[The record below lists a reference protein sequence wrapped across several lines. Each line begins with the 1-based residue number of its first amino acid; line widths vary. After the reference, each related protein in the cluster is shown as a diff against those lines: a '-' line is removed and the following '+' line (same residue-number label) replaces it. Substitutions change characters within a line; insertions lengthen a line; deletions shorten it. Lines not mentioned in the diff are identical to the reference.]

1 MQFLVTVGIV
11 VILGVVLI
19 LIIRSSR
26 SKTHESIKQKSVRV
40 RSNSDSQKDF
50 AAIKVDKIN
59 EQIKIIQA
67 RMRAR
72 HAEIPENIEYQVL
85 IPHSWKCQELI
96 WDRNQAILNGTNRI
110 SSDSLDR
117 EFKRILKEPL
127 EYWTATEKYYDH
139 FESKER
145 RRDHSKDRTELLIK
159 YNEIVFSIF
168 DIYIYLTKSEIIS
181 RIVDLLKLDRVNS
194 EELFETWEE
203 YSLIINEFNNQE
215 EWKKEIYK
223 IFFYLEYGAYESEF
237 KITRKDWLTKN
248 KKQLI
253 DNYKDLL

>member
-1 MQFLVTVGIV
+1 MQFLVSAGIL

-72 HAEIPENIEYQVL
+72 HGEIPENIEYQVL

-145 RRDHSKDRTELLIK
+145 RRHHSKDRTELLIK
-159 YNEIVFSIF
+159 YNEIAFSIF
-168 DIYIYLTKSEIIS
+168 DTYIYLTKSEIIS

-223 IFFYLEYGAYESEF
+223 IFFYLEYGAYDSEF
-237 KITRKDWLTKN
+237 KITRKEWLTKN
-248 KKQLI
+248 KNQLI